1 MGAGQKVIG
10 ALLGHSDSATTERH
24 HRPECD
30 HGPGRATLLPSGKV
44 LVAGGGAS
52 AELYDP
58 VAGTLTATGKMTVAR
73 YGQTAT
79 LLPSGKVFI
88 AGGGP
93 EVQLYSIFA
102 SAELYD
108 PGAGTFTLAGS
119 MSVAREDHTAT
130 LLPNGKVLITG
141 GDYNSGGFMM
151 VLASAELYQ

>member
-1 MGAGQKVIG
+1 MRPRPWSSDVVAERKGACRRGRRECG
-10 ALLGHSDSATTERH
+10 AIR
-24 HRPECD
+24 
-30 HGPGRATLLPSGKV
+30 PSGWDADRDRQDDCGEV
-44 LVAGGGAS
+44 WS
-52 AELYDP
+52 N
-58 VAGTLTATGKMTVAR
+58 
-73 YGQTAT
+73 
-79 LLPSGKVFI
+79 
-88 AGGGP
+88 GGP

>member
-1 MGAGQKVIG
+1 
-10 ALLGHSDSATTERH
+10 
-24 HRPECD
+24 
-30 HGPGRATLLPSGKV
+30 
-44 LVAGGGAS
+44 
-52 AELYDP
+52 